1 MSLVIVPRNHGVIR
15 AVEAPVPVPV
25 PAPARRISYD
35 VDQTA
40 LMVQRHR
47 RAVEE
52 LSEEQQRDF
61 RDHAAAS
68 FATSTRRNY
77 ASDHRCFVTFLQ
89 RTYPNTARLR
99 NPATG
104 EIDERLAAWTDAIC
118 WVQQMQ
124 RDGKKLSTI
133 NRRWSYLRAHLLP
146 DLSRKEIHD
155 EYQQILAGIRKQL
168 DDGQMKG
175 KRPLLMHH
183 VHAIV
188 GLLPKAGR
196 DVMQRRTL
204 LLFGFHSAMRR
215 SELRAMRWNDVEF
228 KQAGVVIRI
237 PVSKTGVGQT
247 ITLNR
252 RRGEH
257 CPVGQLEL
265 WKEQTTPGAKSAVFR
280 TITKDDEITEKPV
293 SIKCLVKYIKEG
305 CVSILLPE
313 TDYGVHSLRVGLVT
327 TAADTHTIPQIMQ
340 VTRHKNISSIQSY
353 LKGSVQ
359 AFSHG
364 L

>member
-1 MSLVIVPRNHGVIR
+1 MSLVIARPNHGVGSALAQR
-15 AVEAPVPVPV
+15 NDADP
-25 PAPARRISYD
+25 
-35 VDQTA
+35 QTA
-40 LMVQRHR
+40 LMMQRHHS
-47 RAVEE
+47 AVEE
-52 LSEEQQRDF
+52 LSHEQREAF

-68 FATSTRRNY
+68 FASSTRRNY

-89 RTYPNTARLR
+89 RTFPNTARLR
-99 NPATG
+99 DPASG

-124 RDGKKLSTI
+124 RDGRKLSTI

-228 KQAGVVIRI
+228 KPAGVVIRI

-257 CPVGQLEL
+257 CPVRQLEL
-265 WKEQTTPGAKSAVFR
+265 WKQQTPGAKSAVFR
-280 TITKDDEITEKPV
+280 TITKDDDITEKPV
-293 SIKCLVKYIKEG
+293 SIKCMVKYVKQG
-305 CVSILLPE
+305 CVSISLPE
-313 TDYGVHSLRVGLVT
+313 TDYGVHSLRSGLVT
-327 TAADTHTIPQIMQ
+327 SAADTHTVPQIMQ
-340 VTRHKNISSIQSY
+340 VSRHKNISSIQSY

>member
-1 MSLVIVPRNHGVIR
+1 V
-15 AVEAPVPVPV
+15 
-25 PAPARRISYD
+25 
-35 VDQTA
+35 
-40 LMVQRHR
+40 
-47 RAVEE
+47 
-52 LSEEQQRDF
+52 
-61 RDHAAAS
+61 
-68 FATSTRRNY
+68 
-77 ASDHRCFVTFLQ
+77 LQ
-89 RTYPNTARLR
+89 RTYPNTARLKH
-99 NPATG
+99 PATG
-104 EIDERLAAWTDAIC
+104 EIDERLAAWTDAIS
-118 WVQQMQ
+118 WVQQM
-124 RDGKKLSTI
+124 RLEGKKLSTI

-188 GLLPKAGR
+188 GLLPKAGH

-215 SELRAMRWNDVEF
+215 SELRAIRWDDVEF

-252 RRGEH
+252 RRGEY
-257 CPVGQLEL
+257 CPVQQLEI
-265 WKEQTTPGAKSAVFR
+265 WREQTTPGAKSAVFR
-280 TITKDDEITEKPV
+280 TITKDDEVNEKAI
-293 SIKCLVKYIKEG
+293 SIKCMVKYIKQA
-305 CVSILLPE
+305 CISIGLPE
-313 TDYGVHSLRVGLVT
+313 SEYGVHSLRSGMVT
-327 TAADTHTIPQIMQ
+327 TAADTHTVPQIMQ
-340 VTRHKNISSIQSY
+340 VTRHRNISSIQSY

-359 AFSHG
+359 AFGHG